1 MRKFL
6 HIIITVTIM
15 VTFLIGCGCDS
26 RHDKL
31 NAIDSLADVQPDSAL
46 SLLKSMSKE
55 MESASEATNMYYRL
69 LLMKSKDKNDLCIT
83 KDSDIIDILGYY
95 KEGHDNSKL
104 PMAYY
109 YAGRYYR
116 ENGDAPQAMECF
128 LESYHLTMPKERK
141 PGLLGQIGN
150 LFLEQFYYNESL
162 KYFIEET
169 ERSKELKDTAS
180 IINSYLDLVYAY
192 YNLEQREKAL
202 QYCREAHDY
211 SVEFSDKCL
220 LPVTNCQLA
229 LLLYKSNLVQEAIPY
244 INDALKKRNEQNPTD
259 RRATLGTALEI
270 YYSIGRTDSCSQ
282 YLDELAQYDHIY
294 NRELYYKFKTFG
306 AIDKKDNIS
315 AKDYIDEYF
324 GVLDTIMSISENK
337 SVKKVEQQFNYN
349 ILKKR
354 ADKAIAEKKKM
365 NTFWIITV
373 FLIFVITLLIIYRI
387 RVRYKKRTTLNNQL
401 KHIAD
406 SSTLSKDLIKTLQ
419 GRESYNKIC
428 NAISNECKNP
438 ITETDWNDL
447 FADIDEV
454 HPEIKEKINNLCKTS
469 TQEYKICIL
478 TILNFS
484 PSEIARVTFHSAASI
499 TMARERMYRKAF
511 GKDGKAADWD
521 YVIRNL

>member
-6 HIIITVTIM
+6 HIIITVTMM

-211 SVEFSDKCL
+211 SVEFSDKC
-220 LPVTNCQLA
+220 
-229 LLLYKSNLVQEAIPY
+229 
-244 INDALKKRNEQNPTD
+244 
-259 RRATLGTALEI
+259 
-270 YYSIGRTDSCSQ
+270 
-282 YLDELAQYDHIY
+282 
-294 NRELYYKFKTFG
+294 
-306 AIDKKDNIS
+306 
-315 AKDYIDEYF
+315 
-324 GVLDTIMSISENK
+324 
-337 SVKKVEQQFNYN
+337 
-349 ILKKR
+349 
-354 ADKAIAEKKKM
+354 
-365 NTFWIITV
+365 
-373 FLIFVITLLIIYRI
+373 
-387 RVRYKKRTTLNNQL
+387 
-401 KHIAD
+401 
-406 SSTLSKDLIKTLQ
+406 
-419 GRESYNKIC
+419 
-428 NAISNECKNP
+428 
-438 ITETDWNDL
+438 
-447 FADIDEV
+447 
-454 HPEIKEKINNLCKTS
+454 
-469 TQEYKICIL
+469 
-478 TILNFS
+478 
-484 PSEIARVTFHSAASI
+484 
-499 TMARERMYRKAF
+499 
-511 GKDGKAADWD
+511 
-521 YVIRNL
+521 